1 VKIAIIRSE
10 CSFTKGG
17 AERYAANLCRDLCR
31 MGHQVWVI
39 AEIFDPNIH
48 PDLIHLPVKVNRS
61 TSATRNHSFNR
72 NAQAAVAKLEVDQVI
87 ALSRSFPSD
96 AFRVSD
102 PLHCYWMKLRYPTK
116 LRGMIERM
124 NPRHRA
130 ILELE
135 RAIMDP
141 RNTRLIIT
149 NSQLSKTL
157 IGKYY
162 PYPQDRI
169 HVIYNGVDFEQF
181 SPDPNYT
188 EGEQRQLLFVGQDFK
203 RKGLD
208 PVIRAV
214 AKARAAKYNCLL
226 RVIGRD
232 DPAPYQQL
240 AEQLGIAQFVKF
252 QGPTKT
258 IQKAYQSS
266 DLFIF
271 PSLYDPFANVV
282 LEALACG
289 LPALTTT
296 TNGSSEIITEGKTG
310 YVIEGATDHLASD
323 LAKRLIR
330 FCKLSPG
337 QRSDMRLAA
346 RKTAENYSIEENAQT
361 ILDTLT
367 HG

>member
-1 VKIAIIRSE
+1 MKIAIIRSE

-39 AEIFDPNIH
+39 AEIFDPSIH
-48 PDLIHLPVKVNRS
+48 PDLIHIPVKVNRS
-61 TSATRNHSFNR
+61 TSASRNQSFNR
-72 NAQAAVAKLEVDQVI
+72 NAQNAVAKLEVDQVI

-102 PLHCYWMKLRYPTK
+102 PLHCYWMELRYPTK

-135 RAIMDP
+135 RAIIDP
-141 RNTRLIIT
+141 ENTRLIIT

-157 IGKYY
+157 IEKYY

-181 SPDPNYT
+181 SPHPAYQ
-188 EGEQRQLLFVGQDFK
+188 EGKKLQLLFVGQDFK

-214 AKARAAKYNCLL
+214 AKARAANHDCLL
-226 RVIGRD
+226 RVIGSD
-232 DPAPYQQL
+232 DPTPYQQL
-240 AEQLGIAQFVKF
+240 AEQLGIRESVEF
-252 QGPTKT
+252 QGSTKT

-282 LEALACG
+282 LESLACG

-296 TNGSSEIITEGKTG
+296 TNGSSEIITEGETG

-323 LAKRLIR
+323 LANRIIR
-330 FCKLSPG
+330 FCSLTPSA
-337 QRSDMRLAA
+337 RVTMRQAA
-346 RKTAENYSIEENAQT
+346 RVTAEKFPISKNAQS

>member
-1 VKIAIIRSE
+1 MKIAIIRSE

-31 MGHQVWVI
+31 MGHQVWVL
-39 AEIFDPNIH
+39 AEIFDPKIH
-48 PDLIHLPVKVNRS
+48 PDLVHIPIKVNRS

-102 PLHCYWMKLRYPTK
+102 PLHCYWMELRYPSK
-116 LRGMIERM
+116 LRGMVERM

-130 ILELE
+130 ILDLE
-135 RAIMDP
+135 RSIMDP
-141 RNTRLIIT
+141 ANTRLIIT

-169 HVIYNGVDFEQF
+169 HVIYNGVDFKQF
-181 SPDPNYT
+181 SPDPGYR
-188 EGEQRQLLFVGQDFK
+188 EGQQLKLLFVGQDFK

-214 AKARAAKYNCLL
+214 AKARAAQHDCLL
-226 RVIGRD
+226 LVIGRD
-232 DPAPYQQL
+232 EPAPYRQL
-240 AEQLGIAQFVKF
+240 AEQLGIAEFVQF

-282 LEALACG
+282 LESLACG

-296 TNGSSEIITEGKTG
+296 TNGSSEIITEDKTG

-323 LAKRLIR
+323 LAQRIIR
-330 FCKLSPG
+330 FCELSSD
-337 QRSDMRLAA
+337 QRAQMRLAS
-346 RKTAENYSIEENAQT
+346 RKTAEDFSIEKNAEK
-361 ILDTLT
+361 ILSILCS
-367 HG
+367 